1 MNLQQHEKQ
10 HLQQHEPW
18 MLSSLS
24 SWTCRSS
31 MLSTSSSE
39 LSMTGKH
46 LVWQHLQKHFLHLS
60 NVWVNMRIT
69 GRIKNIIIHETT
81 IDDSYLVSQAPSI
94 GLEKEAKKVSLTKIH
109 GEHIKFLFN
118 FFKHSISKRSIWIFN
133 SMKNSIYSNMNL
145 ECFLHHPHKLVAPQC
160 CPRQALSSQ

>member
-81 IDDSYLVSQAPSI
+81 IDDSYLVSPAPSI
-94 GLEKEAKKVSLTKIH
+94 RLYWEAKKVPLTKTL
-109 GEHIKFLFN
+109 EA
-118 FFKHSISKRSIWIFN
+118 ISKNRPYLVCFGF
-133 SMKNSIYSNMNL
+133 SNQQMTWVL
-145 ECFLHHPHKLVAPQC
+145 YVAEQSRDDISARKVRTMPIKDM
-160 CPRQALSSQ
+160 A